1 MNEFGKYRLFRKYVS
16 YDGVEYTP
24 LDEYQAL
31 LVENNS
37 CQCRYRELEYRF
49 DGEYKNETFKKYE
62 IWNEYSFC
70 PTDSSYDELTGNVDY
85 RNPIDNEGVT
95 VFGAGDPGNNFT
107 GVFRV
112 INEDNI
118 AGGPVFRVQKDG
130 NAYATKLY
138 GAV

>member
-1 MNEFGKYRLFRKYVS
+1 MNGVPAGVVHCVNS
-16 YDGVEYTP
+16 ANHQTDGAFYITSNG
-24 LDEYQAL
+24 YNA
-31 LVENNS
+31 
-37 CQCRYRELEYRF
+37 
-49 DGEYKNETFKKYE
+49 
-62 IWNEYSFC
+62 
-70 PTDSSYDELTGNVDY
+70 GNDY
-85 RNPIDNEGVT
+85 GGIAIDNEGVT

-118 AGGPVFRVQKDG
+118 SAGPVFRVQKDG